1 MAADGPVGET
11 GYGSGAKKTAVQ
23 PSSAVKKTAN
33 GTSKTTASTASAVN
47 GAAKKSL
54 PSMPKALPAAG
65 MPSKPPP
72 ATTKRV
78 LPAKKPIPAAAATAT
93 NPPSKPAP
101 GKGTPPNART
111 TLPRP
116 PISTSRSERTADG
129 KVKVSAMSRPYP
141 VKATPASNGPVR
153 PASAAGSASSRP
165 LPARAPVST
174 GQSPRRGDGKI
185 RISPESRPRS
195 VKV

>member
-1 MAADGPVGET
+1 MAADGPVGGT

-33 GTSKTTASTASAVN
+33 GTSKTTATTASAVN
-47 GAAKKSL
+47 GAVKKSL

-78 LPAKKPIPAAAATAT
+78 LPAKKPIPAAATAT

-129 KVKVSAMSRPYP
+129 KVKVLAMSRPYP